1 MRLTPPAPAAR
12 QRRRPLLT
20 REEIVEAAAR
30 VLEREGYEALTM
42 RRLAEELGVQ
52 APALY
57 WHVRGRDELEGLLL
71 DHLVADLDL
80 APTGADWR
88 DDLRRIAAQ
97 WRHFL
102 RGKREITRLAQY
114 LNTYGPN
121 LLRHMEVVL
130 GVLRRAGLSDRD
142 AAYAW
147 GSGVDYVFN
156 FAGAEAALRMPVAD
170 TGMTCDEM
178 LAEVSRTFAAL
189 PAETYP
195 NVVALAADLTT
206 VHDVDARFE
215 FGVECL
221 IAGIERRIGGAGK
234 V

>member
-1 MRLTPPAPAAR
+1 MRVTPMPAAPR
-12 QRRRPLLT
+12 QRRRPLLS

-30 VLEREGYEALTM
+30 LLDREGYDALTM

-57 WHVRGRDELEGLLL
+57 WHVKSRNDLEGSLL
-71 DHLVADLDL
+71 DYLVADLEL
-80 APTGADWR
+80 TPTGADWR
-88 DDLRRIAAQ
+88 DDVRRFAAQ
-97 WRHFL
+97 WRQFL
-102 RGKREITRLAQY
+102 RGKRDITRICAN
-114 LNTYGPN
+114 LNVLGPN
-121 LLRHMEVVL
+121 LLRHTDVML
-130 GVLRRAGLSDRD
+130 GMLRRAGLSDRD

-147 GSGVDYVFN
+147 GYGVDYVFN
-156 FAGAEAALRMPVAD
+156 FAGAEAAWCLPVAD
-170 TGMTCDEM
+170 TGMTGDEI
-178 LAEVSRTFAAL
+178 LAEAGRSFAAL

-206 VHDVDARFE
+206 AHDIDARFE

-221 IAGIERRIGGAGK
+221 IAGIERRIGSAGT